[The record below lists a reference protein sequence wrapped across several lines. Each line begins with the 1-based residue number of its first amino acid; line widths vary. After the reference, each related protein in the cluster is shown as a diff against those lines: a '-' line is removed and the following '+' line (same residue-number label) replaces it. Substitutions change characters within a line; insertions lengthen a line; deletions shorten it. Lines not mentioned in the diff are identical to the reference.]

1 MAVKS
6 EGDYCKVLGVA
17 EGATAEQ
24 IRRAYRRLAMRYHPD
39 RNKSPDAAE
48 KFKQVREAYAVL
60 SGKEKPPPDT
70 RHRTQGTG
78 HAAQD
83 IIFRRAV
90 QPVSY
95 EAAEFSLRA
104 QRVWENLANEQHNSS
119 YR

>member
-1 MAVKS
+1 MAGKS
-6 EGDYCKVLGVA
+6 ESDYYKVLGVA
-17 EGATAEQ
+17 EGASAAQ

-39 RNKSPDAAE
+39 RNGSPEAAE

-60 SGKEKPPPDT
+60 SGKEKPPKHPEPRREAEAVF
-70 RHRTQGTG
+70 RH
-78 HAAQD
+78 AM
-83 IIFRRAV
+83 

-104 QRVWENLANEQHNSS
+104 QRVWEDLANESHNNS